1 MRLGVTLFGPYAK
14 LLPPGSE
21 GGRTSVELREPATL
35 EQVLDHLGVPEG
47 GRTYVTLNGRR
58 VELASAVA
66 EGDEIR
72 VIVPLGGG

>member
-21 GGRTSVELREPATL
+21 GGRTSLELREPATVD
-35 EQVLDHLGVPEG
+35 QALDRLGVPEG
-47 GRTYVTLNGRR
+47 GRTYVTVNGRR
-58 VELASAVA
+58 VELVSALA
-66 EGDEIR
+66 DGDEIR

>member
-14 LLPPGSE
+14 LLPPGSQ
-21 GGRTSVELREPATL
+21 GGRTSLEFREPATL

-47 GRTYVTLNGRR
+47 GRTYVTVNGRR
-58 VELASAVA
+58 VEPASPV
-66 EGDEIR
+66 GDGDDVC